1 MKTADHHAELES
13 LMAYLDGELAGAD
26 AERVRGHLAACEQC
40 QRVEAEMSEVS
51 ERLATWEVDD
61 APATFSSPRHA
72 PRISAVRKWMP
83 IAAALLITTGAGIAW
98 LASQS
103 DGPGIDRIELWA
115 SKSAEPPARAAAA
128 GEVSAES
135 AAAQASEATLKRQI
149 ATVALSDL
157 MLARTARLTIV
168 TDQFD
173 AKRAEL
179 DGVIRTL
186 EGFTGR
192 ILVTGTIE
200 QGRALTATLQ
210 IPSLRLDE
218 ALGAIKA
225 LGRVTSEGVDGEDV
239 TQQSVDLDARLAN
252 ARNSE
257 KRLTAILATRTGDL
271 DDVLAVEREIS
282 RVRGE
287 IESMEAQRKALDRR
301 ITYATVELQ
310 MTEEKRAAVD
320 LGPRPLSSR
329 FVDEFVRGWN
339 GVLVAGIDLGLFAA
353 RLAPL
358 ALVLALLIAPVA
370 IIRHR
375 RAERAG

>member
-1 MKTADHHAELES
+1 
-13 LMAYLDGELAGAD
+13 
-26 AERVRGHLAACEQC
+26 
-40 QRVEAEMSEVS
+40 
-51 ERLATWEVDD
+51 
-61 APATFSSPRHA
+61 
-72 PRISAVRKWMP
+72 
-83 IAAALLITTGAGIAW
+83 
-98 LASQS
+98 
-103 DGPGIDRIELWA
+103 
-115 SKSAEPPARAAAA
+115 
-128 GEVSAES
+128 
-135 AAAQASEATLKRQI
+135 
-149 ATVALSDL
+149 